1 MQQVVIY
8 DGDCGFCSR
17 SVEYA
22 RIRVAPNL
30 VYLAS
35 QKVNLEDY
43 GLTKEDCEK
52 ALQFVTSDSQVVAA
66 EKAVIQ
72 ILKQGN
78 FACKLLGTVMS
89 LPIVNLISKLG
100 YRFVA
105 RNRGKVSGSTGSCQ
119 VKR

>member
-78 FACKLLGTVMS
+78 FVLRLLGIVMS
-89 LPIVNLISKLG
+89 LPILNLISKLG

-105 RNRGKVSGSTGSCQ
+105 QYRGKVSGFTRSRQ
-119 VKR
+119 VRR